1 MLTSLAAACLLALA
15 APEPVDV
22 FEARGCDP
30 ASAYDN
36 FRIPAV
42 ALAKSSAI
50 LAFAEGRHADADQS
64 GNDLVLRRSLD
75 GGRTWEPLRVIS
87 HAADATLNNPQVIV
101 LQSPHRE
108 GRLVLMHQR
117 YEAGVGEYS
126 KVEGKALPL
135 TKSFVTTSDDEGL
148 TWTPSVDVT
157 DAVTPAGSVTVAS
170 GPGNAIQLQRGPRA
184 GRILQPM
191 NRREGKAWSVYAAFS
206 DDGGSTWNH
215 GALAPAETDGF
226 PNEVQMVELVDG
238 SVMLNCRLQG
248 GKARSRGV
256 AVSRDGGAT
265 WSPVQADPR
274 LVDPVCMGSIIRLRE
289 PGPADS
295 GVLAFSNPAKRD
307 ARAGGMIRFSLD
319 DGRTWCREIRIGA
332 EQDFFAYSSLV
343 RLDDRRVGCLYEAKG
358 ECPVIRFGV
367 IDVAW

>member
-1 MLTSLAAACLLALA
+1 MLTSLAAACLFALA

-22 FEARGCDP
+22 FRARACDP

-36 FRIPAV
+36 FRIPA
-42 ALAKSSAI
+42 LAVTAGGAI

-64 GNDLVLRRSLD
+64 GNDLVLRRSFD
-75 GGRTWEPLRVIS
+75 AGHTWEPLRVIA

-101 LQSPHRE
+101 LQPPHKA
-108 GRLVLMHQR
+108 GRLLLMHQR
-117 YEAGVGEYS
+117 YEAGIGEFS
-126 KVEGKALPL
+126 KVEGKPALL
-135 TKSFVTTSDDEGL
+135 TRSMVMTSDDEGL
-148 TWTPSVDVT
+148 TWTSVDVT
-157 DAVTPAGSVTVAS
+157 DSVTPPGSVTVAS
-170 GPGNAIQLQRGPRA
+170 GPGTAIQLRRGPHA

-274 LVDPVCMGSIIRLRE
+274 LVDPVCTGSIIRLRE

-307 ARAGGMIRFSLD
+307 ARAGGMIRFSFD
-319 DGRTWCREIRIGA
+319 DGRTWCREVRIGSD
-332 EQDFFAYSSLV
+332 QDYFAYSSLA
-343 RLDDRRVGCLYEAKG
+343 RLDDRRLGCLHEAKG
-358 ECPVIRFGV
+358 ECAVIRFRV
-367 IDVAW
+367 IDLGW